1 MPLLHSNQQR
11 AGWIRSQTLYDIDMA
26 FARRRIEKLEIP
38 GEAISAGVI
47 AVLETL
53 DSASVVLAPGDAVL
67 YSSAAALQIG
77 LIKDGRLLSEELLA
91 LIRVVRRTDQG
102 QEGDIEIPRG
112 PVGDGVKDL
121 LVKVTPLGN
130 EGMIL
135 VLADDVSEADRID
148 AVRRD
153 FVANISHELKTPIGA
168 LSILSEAVLQ
178 ASDDPAMVKHFATK
192 MGETANRLT
201 ELVQQ
206 IISLSRLQDAD
217 PLIDATA
224 VDISLAIKNAVDQ
237 SQTNAEARGIYIS
250 LDTQVDANVF
260 GDREQLVMALHNLIE
275 NAINYSPEKT
285 KVIISVRIIG
295 KLVEIV
301 VKDQGIGIAERDQE
315 RIFERFYRVD
325 PARSRETGGTGLGL
339 SIVKHVV
346 ANHGGDIS
354 VWSQIS
360 EGSTFTLRLPL
371 IDENLLAKGNS

>member
-1 MPLLHSNQQR
+1 
-11 AGWIRSQTLYDIDMA
+11 MA
-26 FARRRIEKLEIP
+26 LARRKIVKPEGSRNEL
-38 GEAISAGVI
+38 SSGVI

-67 YSSAAALQIG
+67 YSSPAALQIG
-77 LIKDGRLLSEELLA
+77 LIKDGRLFGEELLA
-91 LIRVVRRTDQG
+91 LIRVVRRTDQSQDG
-102 QEGDIEIPRG
+102 NVEIPRG
-112 PVGDGVKDL
+112 PVGEGVKNL
-121 LVKVTPLGN
+121 HVKVTPLGN
-130 EGMIL
+130 EGFIL

-178 ASDDPAMVKHFATK
+178 ASDDPAMVKHFAAK
-192 MGETANRLT
+192 MGDTANRLT
-201 ELVQQ
+201 QLVQQ

-217 PLIDATA
+217 PLTDATA
-224 VDISLAIKNAVDQ
+224 VDISTAVKSAVDQ
-237 SQTNAEARGIYIS
+237 SQTNADARGIFIT
-250 LDTQVDANVF
+250 LDAQIEANVF
-260 GDREQLVMALHNLIE
+260 GGREQLVMAFHNLIE

-285 KVIISVRIIG
+285 KVIISVRVIE

-354 VWSQIS
+354 VWSQMG

-371 IDENLLAKGNS
+371 AEDDLSAKEM

>member
-1 MPLLHSNQQR
+1 M
-11 AGWIRSQTLYDIDMA
+11 
-26 FARRRIEKLEIP
+26 
-38 GEAISAGVI
+38 
-47 AVLETL
+47 
-53 DSASVVLAPGDAVL
+53 
-67 YSSAAALQIG
+67 
-77 LIKDGRLLSEELLA
+77 IKDGRLFSEELLA
-91 LIRVVRRTDQG
+91 LIRVVRRTDQS
-102 QEGDIEIPRG
+102 QQGDVEIPRG
-112 PVGDGVKDL
+112 PVGEGVKNL

-130 EGMIL
+130 EGFIL
-135 VLADDVSEADRID
+135 VLADDVSEVDRID

-217 PLIDATA
+217 PLTDAA
-224 VDISLAIKNAVDQ
+224 VVDIAWAIKSAVDQ
-237 SQTNAEARGIYIS
+237 SQTNADARGIIVS
-250 LDTQVDANVF
+250 LDAEIEANVF

-285 KVIISVRIIG
+285 KVIISVRVIG

-354 VWSQIS
+354 VWSQVG
-360 EGSTFTLRLPL
+360 EGSTFYSAFAA
-371 IDENLLAKGNS
+371 N

>member
-1 MPLLHSNQQR
+1 
-11 AGWIRSQTLYDIDMA
+11 MA
-26 FARRRIEKLEIP
+26 LARRKLVNPE
-38 GEAISAGVI
+38 GSRTELSSGVI

-53 DSASVVLAPGDAVL
+53 DSASVVLAPGDGVL

-77 LIKDGRLLSEELLA
+77 LIKDGRLFSEELLA
-91 LIRVVRRTDQG
+91 LIRVVRREDQSQQG
-102 QEGDIEIPRG
+102 NIEIPRG
-112 PVGDGVKDL
+112 PVGEGVKNL

-130 EGMIL
+130 EGLIL

-178 ASDDPAMVKHFATK
+178 ASDDPTMVKHFATK
-192 MGETANRLT
+192 MGDTANRLT

-217 PLIDATA
+217 PLTDAA
-224 VDISLAIKNAVDQ
+224 SVDISWAIKSAVDQ
-237 SQTNAEARGIYIS
+237 SQTNADARGIIIS
-250 LDTQVDANVF
+250 LDAEVEVNVF

-285 KVIISVRIIG
+285 KVIISVRVIE

-346 ANHGGDIS
+346 ANHGGDVS
-354 VWSQIS
+354 VWSQVG

-371 IDENLLAKGNS
+371 IDEDLLAKEIL

>member
-1 MPLLHSNQQR
+1 MPL
-11 AGWIRSQTLYDIDMA
+11 
-26 FARRRIEKLEIP
+26 ARRKILKPEGSQNEVS
-38 GEAISAGVI
+38 GGVI
-47 AVLETL
+47 EVLESL
-53 DSASVVLAPGDAVL
+53 ESASVVLAPGDAVL

-77 LIKDGRLLSEELLA
+77 LIKDGRLFSEELLA
-91 LIRVVRRTDQG
+91 LIRVVRRTEQS
-102 QEGDIEIPRG
+102 QEGDVEIPRG
-112 PVGDGVKDL
+112 PVGEGVKSL
-121 LVKVTPLGN
+121 QVKVTPLGN
-130 EGMIL
+130 EGIIL

-192 MGETANRLT
+192 MGDTANRLT

-217 PLIDATA
+217 PLNDAAA
-224 VDISLAIKNAVDQ
+224 VDISWAVKSAVDQ
-237 SQTNAEARGIYIS
+237 SQTNAEARGIFIS
-250 LDTQVDANVF
+250 LDADVVANVF

-285 KVIISVRIIG
+285 KVIISVRVSE

-354 VWSQIS
+354 VWSQVG

-371 IDENLLAKGNS
+371 IDEDLLAKEIL

>member
-1 MPLLHSNQQR
+1 M
-11 AGWIRSQTLYDIDMA
+11 RSQTLYDIDMPL
-26 FARRRIEKLEIP
+26 ARRKILKPEGSQNELS
-38 GEAISAGVI
+38 GGVI
-47 AVLETL
+47 EVLETL

-77 LIKDGRLLSEELLA
+77 LIKDGRLFSEELLA
-91 LIRVVRRTDQG
+91 LIRVVRRTDQS
-102 QEGDIEIPRG
+102 QEGDVEIPRG
-112 PVGDGVKDL
+112 PVGEGVKNL
-121 LVKVTPLGN
+121 QVKVTPLGN
-130 EGMIL
+130 DGMIL

-178 ASDDPAMVKHFATK
+178 ASDDPAMVKHFAVK

-217 PLIDATA
+217 PLTDAAASA
-224 VDISLAIKNAVDQ
+224 VDISWAIKSAVDQ
-237 SQTNAEARGIYIS
+237 SQTNADARGIFV
-250 LDTQVDANVF
+250 LFDAEIEVNVF

-285 KVIISVRIIG
+285 KVTISARVIE

-301 VKDQGIGIAERDQE
+301 IKDQGIGIAERDQE

-346 ANHGGDIS
+346 ANHGGDVS
-354 VWSQIS
+354 VWSQVG

-371 IDENLLAKGNS
+371 AEDDLLMKEI

>member
-1 MPLLHSNQQR
+1 
-11 AGWIRSQTLYDIDMA
+11 MA
-26 FARRRIEKLEIP
+26 LARRKIVTPEGSQNEL
-38 GEAISAGVI
+38 SSGVI

-53 DSASVVLAPGDAVL
+53 ESASVVLAPGDGVL

-77 LIKDGRLLSEELLA
+77 LIKDGRLFSEELLA
-91 LIRVVRRTDQG
+91 LIRVVRRTDQS
-102 QEGDIEIPRG
+102 QQGDVEIPRG
-112 PVGDGVKDL
+112 PVGEGVKNL
-121 LVKVTPLGN
+121 LVKVTPLGT
-130 EGMIL
+130 EGFIL

-178 ASDDPAMVKHFATK
+178 ASDDPAMVKHFAAK

-217 PLIDATA
+217 PLTDAAA
-224 VDISLAIKNAVDQ
+224 VDISGVIKSAVDQ
-237 SQTNAEARGIYIS
+237 SQTNADARGIIVS
-250 LDTQVDANVF
+250 LDAEIAANVF

-285 KVIISVRIIG
+285 KVIISARVIE

-354 VWSQIS
+354 VWSQVG

-371 IDENLLAKGNS
+371 IDSDLLAKEIL

>member
-1 MPLLHSNQQR
+1 
-11 AGWIRSQTLYDIDMA
+11 MA
-26 FARRRIEKLEIP
+26 LARRKLVNPE
-38 GEAISAGVI
+38 GSRNELSSGVI

-53 DSASVVLAPGDAVL
+53 DSASVVLAPGDGVL

-77 LIKDGRLLSEELLA
+77 LIKDGRLFSEELLA

-102 QEGDIEIPRG
+102 QQGDVEIPRG
-112 PVGDGVKDL
+112 PVGEGVKNL

-130 EGMIL
+130 EGFIL

-178 ASDDPAMVKHFATK
+178 ASDDPAMVKHFAAK

-217 PLIDATA
+217 PLTDAAA
-224 VDISLAIKNAVDQ
+224 VDISWAIKSAVDQ
-237 SQTNAEARGIYIS
+237 SQTNADARGIIVS
-250 LDTQVDANVF
+250 LDAEIEANVF

-285 KVIISVRIIG
+285 KVIISARVIG
-295 KLVEIV
+295 NLVEIV

-354 VWSQIS
+354 VWSQVG

-371 IDENLLAKGNS
+371 IDEDLLAKEIS

>member
-1 MPLLHSNQQR
+1 MS
-11 AGWIRSQTLYDIDMA
+11 SQTLYDIDMSL
-26 FARRRIEKLEIP
+26 ARRKLANPE
-38 GEAISAGVI
+38 GSRNELSSGVI

-53 DSASVVLAPGDAVL
+53 DSASVVLAPGDGVL

-77 LIKDGRLLSEELLA
+77 LIKDGRLFSEELLA
-91 LIRVVRRTDQG
+91 LIRVVRRTEQSQQG
-102 QEGDIEIPRG
+102 DVEIPRG
-112 PVGDGVKDL
+112 PVGEGVKNL

-130 EGMIL
+130 EGFIL

-217 PLIDATA
+217 PLTDAAA
-224 VDISLAIKNAVDQ
+224 VDIAWAIKSAVDQ
-237 SQTNAEARGIYIS
+237 SQTNADARGIIVS
-250 LDTQVDANVF
+250 LDAEIEANVF

-285 KVIISVRIIG
+285 KVIISARVIG

-354 VWSQIS
+354 VWSQVG

-371 IDENLLAKGNS
+371 IDEDLLAKEIS

>member
-1 MPLLHSNQQR
+1 
-11 AGWIRSQTLYDIDMA
+11 MA
-26 FARRRIEKLEIP
+26 LARRKLVNPE
-38 GEAISAGVI
+38 GSRNELSSGVI

-53 DSASVVLAPGDAVL
+53 DSASVVLAPGDGVL

-77 LIKDGRLLSEELLA
+77 LIKDGRLFSEELLA
-91 LIRVVRRTDQG
+91 LIRVVRRTDQS
-102 QEGDIEIPRG
+102 QQGDVEIPRG
-112 PVGDGVKDL
+112 PVGEGVKNL

-130 EGMIL
+130 EGFIL

-153 FVANISHELKTPIGA
+153 FVAKISHELKTPIGA

-178 ASDDPAMVKHFATK
+178 ASDDPAMVKHFAAK

-217 PLIDATA
+217 PLTDAAA
-224 VDISLAIKNAVDQ
+224 VDISWAIKSAVDQ
-237 SQTNAEARGIYIS
+237 SQTNADARGIIVS
-250 LDTQVDANVF
+250 LDAEIEANVF

-285 KVIISVRIIG
+285 KVIISARVIG
-295 KLVEIV
+295 NLVEIV

-346 ANHGGDIS
+346 ANHGGDIA
-354 VWSQIS
+354 VWSQVG

-371 IDENLLAKGNS
+371 IDEDLLAKEIS

>member
-1 MPLLHSNQQR
+1 
-11 AGWIRSQTLYDIDMA
+11 MA
-26 FARRRIEKLEIP
+26 LARRKLVNPE
-38 GEAISAGVI
+38 GSRNELSSGVI

-53 DSASVVLAPGDAVL
+53 DSASVVLAPGDGVL

-77 LIKDGRLLSEELLA
+77 LIKDGRLFSEELLA
-91 LIRVVRRTDQG
+91 LIRVVRRTDQS
-102 QEGDIEIPRG
+102 QQGDVEIPRG
-112 PVGDGVKDL
+112 PVGEGVKNL

-130 EGMIL
+130 EGFIL

-178 ASDDPAMVKHFATK
+178 ASDDPAMVKHFAAK

-217 PLIDATA
+217 PLTDAAA
-224 VDISLAIKNAVDQ
+224 VDISWAIKSAVDQ
-237 SQTNAEARGIYIS
+237 SQTNADARGIIVS
-250 LDTQVDANVF
+250 LDAEIEANVF

-285 KVIISVRIIG
+285 KVIISARVIG
-295 KLVEIV
+295 NLVEIV

-354 VWSQIS
+354 VWSQVG

-371 IDENLLAKGNS
+371 IDEDLLAKEIS

>member
-1 MPLLHSNQQR
+1 M
-11 AGWIRSQTLYDIDMA
+11 
-26 FARRRIEKLEIP
+26 
-38 GEAISAGVI
+38 
-47 AVLETL
+47 
-53 DSASVVLAPGDAVL
+53 APGDGVL

-77 LIKDGRLLSEELLA
+77 LIKDGRLFSEELLA
-91 LIRVVRRTDQG
+91 LIRVVRRTDQS
-102 QEGDIEIPRG
+102 QQGDVEIPRG
-112 PVGDGVKDL
+112 PVGEGVKNL

-130 EGMIL
+130 EGFIL

-178 ASDDPAMVKHFATK
+178 ASDDPAMVKHFAAK

-217 PLIDATA
+217 PLTDAAA
-224 VDISLAIKNAVDQ
+224 VDISGAIKSAVDQ
-237 SQTNAEARGIYIS
+237 SQTNADARGIVVS
-250 LDTQVDANVF
+250 LDAEIAANVF

-285 KVIISVRIIG
+285 KVIISARVIK

-354 VWSQIS
+354 VWSQVG

-371 IDENLLAKGNS
+371 IDSDLLAKEIL

>member
-1 MPLLHSNQQR
+1 MS
-11 AGWIRSQTLYDIDMA
+11 SQTLYDIDMA
-26 FARRRIEKLEIP
+26 LPRRKIVTPEGSQNEL
-38 GEAISAGVI
+38 SSGVI

-53 DSASVVLAPGDAVL
+53 DSASVVLAPGDGVL

-77 LIKDGRLLSEELLA
+77 LIKDGRLFSEELLA
-91 LIRVVRRTDQG
+91 LIRVVRRTDQS
-102 QEGDIEIPRG
+102 QQGDVEIPRG
-112 PVGDGVKDL
+112 PVGEGVKNL

-130 EGMIL
+130 EGFIL

-178 ASDDPAMVKHFATK
+178 ASDDPAMVKHFAAK

-217 PLIDATA
+217 PLTDAAA
-224 VDISLAIKNAVDQ
+224 VDISGAIKSAVDQ
-237 SQTNAEARGIYIS
+237 SQTNADARGIVVS
-250 LDTQVDANVF
+250 LDAEIAANVF

-285 KVIISVRIIG
+285 KVIISARVIK

-354 VWSQIS
+354 VWSQVG

-371 IDENLLAKGNS
+371 IDSDLLAKEIL

>member
-1 MPLLHSNQQR
+1 M
-11 AGWIRSQTLYDIDMA
+11 RSHTLYDMYMPL
-26 FARRRIEKLEIP
+26 ARRKILKPEGSQNELS
-38 GEAISAGVI
+38 GGVI
-47 AVLETL
+47 EVLESL
-53 DSASVVLAPGDAVL
+53 ESASVVLAPGDAVL

-77 LIKDGRLLSEELLA
+77 LIKDGRLFSEELLA
-91 LIRVVRRTDQG
+91 LIRVVRRTEQS
-102 QEGDIEIPRG
+102 QEGDVEIPRG
-112 PVGDGVKDL
+112 PVGEGVKSL
-121 LVKVTPLGN
+121 QVKVTPLGN

-135 VLADDVSEADRID
+135 VLADDVSEAGRID

-192 MGETANRLT
+192 MGDTANRLT

-217 PLIDATA
+217 PLNDAAA
-224 VDISLAIKNAVDQ
+224 VDISWAVKSAVDQ
-237 SQTNAEARGIYIS
+237 SQTNAEARGIFIS
-250 LDTQVDANVF
+250 LDADVVANVF

-285 KVIISVRIIG
+285 KVIISVRVSE

-354 VWSQIS
+354 VCSQVG

-371 IDENLLAKGNS
+371 IDEDLLAKEIL

>member
-1 MPLLHSNQQR
+1 M
-11 AGWIRSQTLYDIDMA
+11 RSQTLYDRDMPL
-26 FARRRIEKLEIP
+26 ARRKILKAEGSQNELS
-38 GEAISAGVI
+38 GGVI
-47 AVLETL
+47 EVLETL
-53 DSASVVLAPGDAVL
+53 ESASVVLAPGDAVL

-77 LIKDGRLLSEELLA
+77 LIKDGRLFSEELLA
-91 LIRVVRRTDQG
+91 LIRVVRRTDQS
-102 QEGDIEIPRG
+102 QEGDVEIPRG
-112 PVGDGVKDL
+112 PVGEGVKNL
-121 LVKVTPLGN
+121 QVKVTPLGN

-178 ASDDPAMVKHFATK
+178 ASDDPAMVKHFAAK
-192 MGETANRLT
+192 MGDTANRLT

-217 PLIDATA
+217 PLTDAAA
-224 VDISLAIKNAVDQ
+224 VDISWAIKSAVDQ
-237 SQTNAEARGIYIS
+237 SQTNADARGIFIS
-250 LDTQVDANVF
+250 LDAEVEANVF
-260 GDREQLVMALHNLIE
+260 GDREQLIMALHNLIE

-285 KVIISVRIIG
+285 RVIITVRVTE

-346 ANHGGDIS
+346 ANHGGDVS
-354 VWSQIS
+354 VWSQVG

-371 IDENLLAKGNS
+371 IDEDLLAKEIL

>member
-1 MPLLHSNQQR
+1 MS
-11 AGWIRSQTLYDIDMA
+11 SQTLYDIDMA
-26 FARRRIEKLEIP
+26 LARRKLANPE
-38 GEAISAGVI
+38 GSRNELSSGVI

-53 DSASVVLAPGDAVL
+53 DSASVVLAPGDGVL

-77 LIKDGRLLSEELLA
+77 LIKDGRLFSEELLA
-91 LIRVVRRTDQG
+91 LIRVVRRTEQSQQG
-102 QEGDIEIPRG
+102 DVEIPRG
-112 PVGDGVKDL
+112 PVGEGVKNL

-130 EGMIL
+130 EGFIL

-178 ASDDPAMVKHFATK
+178 ASDDPAMVKHFAAK
-192 MGETANRLT
+192 MGDTANRLT

-217 PLIDATA
+217 PLTDAAA
-224 VDISLAIKNAVDQ
+224 VDIAWAIKSAVDQ
-237 SQTNAEARGIYIS
+237 SQTNADARGIIVS
-250 LDTQVDANVF
+250 LDAEIEANVF

-285 KVIISVRIIG
+285 KVIISARVIG

-354 VWSQIS
+354 VWSQVG

-371 IDENLLAKGNS
+371 AEEDLLTKEN

>member
-1 MPLLHSNQQR
+1 M
-11 AGWIRSQTLYDIDMA
+11 RSHTLYDMYMPL
-26 FARRRIEKLEIP
+26 ARRKILKPEGSQNELS
-38 GEAISAGVI
+38 GGVI
-47 AVLETL
+47 EVLETL
-53 DSASVVLAPGDAVL
+53 ESASVVLAPGDAVL

-77 LIKDGRLLSEELLA
+77 LIKDGRLFSEELLA
-91 LIRVVRRTDQG
+91 LIRVVRRTEQS
-102 QEGDIEIPRG
+102 QEGDVEIPRG
-112 PVGDGVKDL
+112 PVGEGVKNL
-121 LVKVTPLGN
+121 QVKVTPLGN
-130 EGMIL
+130 EGVIL
-135 VLADDVSEADRID
+135 VLADDSSEAGRID

-178 ASDDPAMVKHFATK
+178 ASDDPEMVKHFATK
-192 MGETANRLT
+192 MGDTANRLT

-217 PLIDATA
+217 PLTDAAA
-224 VDISLAIKNAVDQ
+224 VDISWAIKSAADQ
-237 SQTNAEARGIYIS
+237 SQTNAEARGILIS
-250 LDTQVDANVF
+250 LDADVVANVF

-285 KVIISVRIIG
+285 KVIISARLIE

-354 VWSQIS
+354 VWSQVG

-371 IDENLLAKGNS
+371 IDEVLLAKEIS

>member
-1 MPLLHSNQQR
+1 MS
-11 AGWIRSQTLYDIDMA
+11 SQTLYDIDMA
-26 FARRRIEKLEIP
+26 LPRRKIVTPEGSQNEL
-38 GEAISAGVI
+38 SSGVI

-53 DSASVVLAPGDAVL
+53 DSASVVLAPGDGVL

-77 LIKDGRLLSEELLA
+77 LIKDGRLFSEELLA
-91 LIRVVRRTDQG
+91 LIRVVRRTDQS
-102 QEGDIEIPRG
+102 QQGDVEIPRG
-112 PVGDGVKDL
+112 PVGEGVKNL

-130 EGMIL
+130 EGFIL

-178 ASDDPAMVKHFATK
+178 ASDDPAMVKHFAAK

-217 PLIDATA
+217 PLTDAAA
-224 VDISLAIKNAVDQ
+224 VDISGAIKSAVDQ
-237 SQTNAEARGIYIS
+237 SQTNADARGIVVS
-250 LDTQVDANVF
+250 LDAEIAANVF

-285 KVIISVRIIG
+285 KVIISARVIK

-354 VWSQIS
+354 VWSQVG
-360 EGSTFTLRLPL
+360 ECSTFTLRLPL
-371 IDENLLAKGNS
+371 IDSDLLAKEIL

>member
-1 MPLLHSNQQR
+1 
-11 AGWIRSQTLYDIDMA
+11 MA
-26 FARRRIEKLEIP
+26 LARRKLVNPE
-38 GEAISAGVI
+38 GSRNELSSGVI

-53 DSASVVLAPGDAVL
+53 DSASVVLAPGDGVL

-77 LIKDGRLLSEELLA
+77 LIKDGRLFSEELLA

-102 QEGDIEIPRG
+102 QQGDVEIPRG
-112 PVGDGVKDL
+112 PVGEGVKNL

-130 EGMIL
+130 EGFIL

-178 ASDDPAMVKHFATK
+178 ASDDPAMVKHFAAK

-217 PLIDATA
+217 PLTDAAA
-224 VDISLAIKNAVDQ
+224 VDISWAIKSAVDQ
-237 SQTNAEARGIYIS
+237 SQTNADARGIIVS
-250 LDTQVDANVF
+250 LDAEIEANVF

-285 KVIISVRIIG
+285 KVIISARVIG

-354 VWSQIS
+354 VWSQVG

-371 IDENLLAKGNS
+371 IDEDLLAKEIS

>member
-1 MPLLHSNQQR
+1 
-11 AGWIRSQTLYDIDMA
+11 
-26 FARRRIEKLEIP
+26 
-38 GEAISAGVI
+38 
-47 AVLETL
+47 
-53 DSASVVLAPGDAVL
+53 
-67 YSSAAALQIG
+67 LQ
-77 LIKDGRLLSEELLA
+77 
-91 LIRVVRRTDQG
+91 
-102 QEGDIEIPRG
+102 
-112 PVGDGVKDL
+112 
-121 LVKVTPLGN
+121 N
-130 EGMIL
+130 C
-135 VLADDVSEADRID
+135 
-148 AVRRD
+148 
-153 FVANISHELKTPIGA
+153 FTPIGA

-178 ASDDPAMVKHFATK
+178 ASDDPAMVKHFAAK

-217 PLIDATA
+217 PLTDAAA
-224 VDISLAIKNAVDQ
+224 VDISWAIKSAVDQ
-237 SQTNAEARGIYIS
+237 SQTNADARGIIVS
-250 LDTQVDANVF
+250 LDAEIEANVF

-285 KVIISVRIIG
+285 KVIISARVIG

-354 VWSQIS
+354 VWSQVG

-371 IDENLLAKGNS
+371 IDEDLLAKEIS

>member
-1 MPLLHSNQQR
+1 
-11 AGWIRSQTLYDIDMA
+11 MA
-26 FARRRIEKLEIP
+26 LARRKIVTPEGSQNEL
-38 GEAISAGVI
+38 SSGVI

-53 DSASVVLAPGDAVL
+53 DSASVVLAPGDGVL

-77 LIKDGRLLSEELLA
+77 LIKDGRLFSEELLA
-91 LIRVVRRTDQG
+91 LIRVVRRTDQS
-102 QEGDIEIPRG
+102 QQGDVEIPRG
-112 PVGDGVKDL
+112 PVGEGVKNL

-130 EGMIL
+130 EGFIL

-178 ASDDPAMVKHFATK
+178 ASDDPAMVKHFAVK
-192 MGETANRLT
+192 MGETSNRLT

-217 PLIDATA
+217 PLTDAAA
-224 VDISLAIKNAVDQ
+224 VDISGAIKSAVDQ
-237 SQTNAEARGIYIS
+237 SQTNADARGIVVS
-250 LDTQVDANVF
+250 LDTEIAANVF

-285 KVIISVRIIG
+285 KVIISARVIE

-354 VWSQIS
+354 VWSQVG

-371 IDENLLAKGNS
+371 IDSDLLAKEIL

>member
-1 MPLLHSNQQR
+1 MS
-11 AGWIRSQTLYDIDMA
+11 SQTLYDIEMA
-26 FARRRIEKLEIP
+26 LARRKLVNPE
-38 GEAISAGVI
+38 GSRNELSSGVI

-53 DSASVVLAPGDAVL
+53 DSASVVLAPGDGVL

-77 LIKDGRLLSEELLA
+77 LLKDGRLFSEELLA
-91 LIRVVRRTDQG
+91 LIRVVRRTDQS
-102 QEGDIEIPRG
+102 QQGDVEIPRG
-112 PVGDGVKDL
+112 PVGEGVKNL

-130 EGMIL
+130 EGFIL

-217 PLIDATA
+217 PLTDAAA
-224 VDISLAIKNAVDQ
+224 VDIAWAIKSAVDQ
-237 SQTNAEARGIYIS
+237 SQTNADARGIIVS
-250 LDTQVDANVF
+250 LDAEIEANVF

-285 KVIISVRIIG
+285 KVIISARVIG

-354 VWSQIS
+354 VWSQVG

-371 IDENLLAKGNS
+371 IDEDLLAKEIS

>member
-1 MPLLHSNQQR
+1 
-11 AGWIRSQTLYDIDMA
+11 MA